1 METSIFS
8 KGGREI
14 PIFEKSIDYFL
25 NRSIILYGA
34 SNSGKSTIIK
44 DILYLLKKHIPNVCV
59 ICPTNKLNGSYDGLI
74 PKPLI
79 HSDVKEN
86 LLNDILKRQLLN
98 VKIYNLVNDKE
109 KLEFMYS
116 KMINKNEESL
126 QKIQSAYRK
135 VKTNLEKMGDS
146 SSISKL
152 NSEHESRIISFYKDT
167 ILGNVKHI
175 NNIDLSDN
183 DKMLMKH
190 VHINP
195 NFLIIIDDAAV
206 SANVWCKYESVKE
219 LFFNGRHHK
228 VTFMIAFQDDKLL
241 DSSLRKNAFIN
252 IFTTE
257 KVCNAYFNRAANNFS
272 SQEKKMMVDIAD
284 AIFSKYG
291 KSKDEKNYKKLV
303 YLRES
308 SEPCRWFEASP
319 GKDFIFGS
327 AFLIKYCEQVCK
339 DDKELNFSEFEDFF

>member
-14 PIFEKSIDYFL
+14 PEFDKGLDYFL

-44 DILYLLKKHIPNVCV
+44 DILHLLRKIIPNICV

-79 HSDVKEN
+79 HSEVKEN
-86 LLNDILKRQLLN
+86 LLNDILKRQSLN

-109 KLEFMYS
+109 KLEFLYS
-116 KMINKNEESL
+116 KMIDKNSKLLE
-126 QKIQSAYRK
+126 KIMSAYDS
-135 VKTNLEKMGDS
+135 VKTNLERSGERDLLK
-146 SSISKL
+146 KL
-152 NSEHESRIISFYKDT
+152 NKEHEARIISFYKDT
-167 ILGNVKHI
+167 IFSNVKHI
-175 NNIDLSDN
+175 QTIDLNEN

-206 SANVWCKYESVKE
+206 SANVWCKYASVKE
-219 LFFNGRHHK
+219 LFFNGRHHR

-241 DSSLRKNAFIN
+241 ESSLRKNAFIN

-257 KVCNAYFNRAANNFS
+257 KVCNAYFNRSANNFS
-272 SQEKKMMVDIAD
+272 SQEKTMMAD
-284 AIFSKYG
+284 VASAVFKQS
-291 KSKDEKNYKKLV
+291 KSKEDNYKKLV

-308 SEPCRWFEASP
+308 TPPYRWTQASLV
-319 GKDFIFGS
+319 KDFVFGS
-327 AFLIKYCEQVCK
+327 AHLIKYCEQVAK